1 MSQTQP
7 ADFVTDAE
15 LSAVSTDAINTVRT
29 WLRRA
34 REKDEASSTSGSG
47 AIAKA
52 RPSGSAESSANPQ
65 ANGAAN
71 KATRQAD
78 KGARLLAALL
88 KDPNGLPFTQ
98 GFVDRVI
105 RTEDPRAAAKALTE
119 IAQLTPK
126 SLPLAERMQI
136 KAGAAMAE
144 KLPHVVIPIAK
155 ARLRQMVGHM
165 VIDARP
171 EPFGKAV
178 KAMHEAGHRLNINL
192 LGEAV
197 LGEQEADRHLQ
208 DTRRLLARDDV
219 DYVSIKVSSVAS
231 QISMWDYPGTV
242 DYVVNRLRPLY
253 EDAVELEAAGRG
265 PKFINL
271 DMEEYQD
278 LHLTIDVFERLL
290 SEPAFKQLEAGIV
303 LQAYLPDALE
313 ATQRIAEF
321 GAQRVADGGAGIK
334 VRLVKGANLSM
345 ERVHTETAEW
355 PLTVNPSKQATDA
368 NYKRVLHWLL
378 TPENM
383 KGLRLGAAGH
393 NLFDI
398 AFAHHLSKRRGVE
411 DRVEFEMLH
420 GMAEEQSE
428 QVAADVGDIL
438 LYVPAVAPEQFDVA
452 ISYLVRR
459 LEENAANENF
469 MSGIFDLTDGGPIFQ
484 RERSRF
490 LASMSDLET
499 VLARE
504 GDTPPGPNR
513 TQNRL
518 HEAPLT
524 SQPGTSGEGAG
535 TGEGAGNAA
544 DGIDAAAEGASG
556 EAPAES
562 TAATS
567 TAADPANRDPKE
579 PTALPGRGFANEPN
593 TDPALTANQEW
604 SRQVIA
610 AAERIDISPRT
621 ADDFDV
627 DATVQTAK
635 QAAADWAKLG
645 SRGRLPYFQRAA
657 ELFAQRRGE
666 FLAVAAAE
674 AGKTL
679 AQSDPELSEAIDFI
693 RYYADQAL
701 EIEEIEARDGVQF
714 TPDQVTV
721 ITPPWNFPV
730 AIPTGSTVA
739 ALAAGSAVIHKPSG
753 MTPACSRMIVETLWQ
768 AGIPRNVL
776 QLVPPI
782 ESDTGKA
789 LISHP
794 DVDRVILTGASDTAA
809 LFRSFRPSLA
819 INAETSGKNA
829 IIITPSADR
838 DLAVADLVNSAFGH
852 AGQKCSAASLG
863 ILVGS
868 MYDSQRFLRQL
879 VDATESLIVDS
890 PLNLASTVGPLTG
903 APSNKLQRGL
913 TRLEVGE
920 EWLIKPKLLAA
931 APGIPTGDVSP
942 GESQV
947 GAGGTSSDSDRRT
960 PGMPGPLW
968 RPGIRT
974 GVQPGSFFHMTECFG
989 PVLGLMHARNLDEAI
1004 RLQNAVDYGL
1014 TAGIHSLDPR
1024 EVEEW
1029 LRRVQ
1034 AGNLYV
1040 NRGITGA
1047 IVRRQSFGGWKK
1059 SSVGLGSKAGGPN
1072 YVHMLGTWADAL
1084 VSASQAD
1091 EVEAP
1096 KTSTSA
1102 GDAGGS
1108 VSGTAATRDE
1118 RDWLERAGRSD
1129 DEAIRREFGVARD
1142 SDGFASEANIF
1153 RYLPTAVTVRVTA
1166 EAKPVEITRVA
1177 EAAERLGAPLTWS
1190 VASDAE
1196 GSVRAAAIAAAGA
1209 GGSAVGTGG
1218 SVVVESASEFGKR
1231 LADGSLLVNGAA
1243 RVRSI
1248 GAAEAEVLEAIVDR
1262 PEVAVLDE
1270 PVTASGR
1277 IEGRYYLH
1285 EQAISMTLH
1294 RFGDPDPGFHRLAQ
1308 RLGRTA

>member
-1 MSQTQP
+1 MSHTE
-7 ADFVTDAE
+7 ADFITDAE
-15 LSAVSTDAINTVRT
+15 LSAVSADAISTVRK
-29 WLRRA
+29 WLRKA
-34 REKDEASSTSGSG
+34 NQPSEAGSTSPAG
-47 AIAKA
+47 ATGANTSAK
-52 RPSGSAESSANPQ
+52 E
-65 ANGAAN
+65 AAN

-78 KGARLLAALL
+78 KGARLLAAVL

-98 GFVDRVI
+98 GFIDRVI
-105 RTEDPRAAAKALTE
+105 RTEDPRAAAKALAE
-119 IAQLTPK
+119 IAELTPK

-144 KLPHVVIPIAK
+144 KLPHVVIPVAK

-208 DTRRLLARDDV
+208 DTRRLLARNDV

-265 PKFINL
+265 QKFINL

-313 ATQRIAEF
+313 ATQRLAEF
-321 GAQRVADGGAGIK
+321 GAQRVSDGGAGIK

-345 ERVHTETAEW
+345 ERVHAETAEW

-383 KGLRLGAAGH
+383 QGLRLGAAGH

-398 AFAHHLSKRRGVE
+398 AFAHHLSKRRGVD
-411 DRVEFEMLH
+411 DRIEFEMLH

-428 QVAADVGDIL
+428 QVAADVGDVL

-490 LASMSDLET
+490 LASLSDLET

-518 HEAPLT
+518 HEAPLS
-524 SQPGTSGEGAG
+524 SQPDTSGENVGTGAGEESAAGEGTSGVG
-535 TGEGAGNAA
+535 
-544 DGIDAAAEGASG
+544 
-556 EAPAES
+556 PAETPAPKPEGTS
-562 TAATS
+562 NEGTPAA
-567 TAADPANRDPKE
+567 PV
-579 PTALPGRGFANEPN
+579 RGFANEPN
-593 TDPALTANQEW
+593 TDPALPANQEW

-635 QAAADWAKLG
+635 QAAADWAALG
-645 SRGRLPYFQRAA
+645 ARGRLPYFQRAA

-701 EIEEIEARDGVQF
+701 EIEEIETRDGVQF

-753 MTPACSRMIVETLWQ
+753 MTPECSRMIVETLWQ

-782 ESDTGKA
+782 ESETGKA

-838 DLAVADLVNSAFGH
+838 DLAVADLANSAFGH

-868 MYDSQRFLRQL
+868 MYDSQRFLSQL

-903 APSNKLQRGL
+903 APSDKLQRGL

-931 APGIPTGDVSP
+931 APGIPTGDISP
-942 GESQV
+942 GEKRV
-947 GAGGTSSDSDRRT
+947 GAGGTSSDSDQRA

-989 PVLGLMHARNLDEAI
+989 PVLGLMHARDLDEAI

-1024 EVEEW
+1024 EVNEW
-1029 LRRVQ
+1029 LGRVQ

-1072 YVHMLGTWADAL
+1072 YVHMMGTWADAR
-1084 VSASQAD
+1084 VSAGQAD

-1096 KTSTSA
+1096 KVANPA
-1102 GDAGGS
+1102 GAAGGS

-1118 RDWLERAGRSD
+1118 RDWLERARRSD

-1142 SDGFASEANIF
+1142 SDGFESEANIF

-1177 EAAERLGAPLTWS
+1177 EAAQRLGAPLTWS

-1196 GSVRAAAIAAAGA
+1196 GAVRAAAVAAAGSGVDA
-1209 GGSAVGTGG
+1209 GGSANGTGG
-1218 SVVVESASEFGKR
+1218 GVVVESAAEFGKR
-1231 LADGSLLVNGAA
+1231 LSDGQLLVNGAA

-1248 GAAEAEVLEAIVDR
+1248 GAAEPEVLEAIVDR

-1285 EQAISMTLH
+1285 E
-1294 RFGDPDPGFHRLAQ
+1294 
-1308 RLGRTA
+1308 

>member
-1 MSQTQP
+1 MSHTE
-7 ADFVTDAE
+7 ADFITDAE
-15 LSAVSTDAINTVRT
+15 LSAVSAEAISTVRK
-29 WLRRA
+29 WLRKA
-34 REKDEASSTSGSG
+34 NQQGEASSTSPAG
-47 AIAKA
+47 ATGTTAAK
-52 RPSGSAESSANPQ
+52 E
-65 ANGAAN
+65 AAN

-78 KGARLLAALL
+78 KGARLLAAVL

-105 RTEDPRAAAKALTE
+105 RTEDPRAAAKALAE
-119 IAQLTPK
+119 IAELTPK

-144 KLPHVVIPIAK
+144 KLPHVVIPVAK

-197 LGEQEADRHLQ
+197 LGEEEADRHLQ

-290 SEPAFKQLEAGIV
+290 SEPAFKNLEAGIV
-303 LQAYLPDALE
+303 LQAYLPDALA
-313 ATQRIAEF
+313 ATQRLAEF

-345 ERVHTETAEW
+345 ERVHAETAEW

-378 TPENM
+378 SPENM
-383 KGLRLGAAGH
+383 KGLRLGIAGH

-398 AFAHHLSKRRGVE
+398 AFAHHLSKRRGVD

-428 QVAADVGDIL
+428 QVAADVGDVL

-484 RERSRF
+484 RERTRF
-490 LASMSDLET
+490 LASLSDLET

-524 SQPGTSGEGAG
+524 TQPDTSAESAG
-535 TGEGAGNAA
+535 TGAGEESAAGANSGAETPAASPEGTSSTGTSSEGTEAA
-544 DGIDAAAEGASG
+544 PAASPGSPAAA
-556 EAPAES
+556 PV
-562 TAATS
+562 
-567 TAADPANRDPKE
+567 
-579 PTALPGRGFANEPN
+579 RGFANEPN
-593 TDPALTANQEW
+593 TDPALPANQEW

-621 ADDFDV
+621 SDDFDV

-635 QAAADWAKLG
+635 QAAADWAALG
-645 SRGRLPYFQRAA
+645 ARGRLPYFQRAA

-701 EIEEIEARDGVQF
+701 EIEEIETRDGVQF

-753 MTPACSRMIVETLWQ
+753 MTPECSRMIVETLWQ

-782 ESDTGKA
+782 ESETGKA

-819 INAETSGKNA
+819 VNAETSGKNA
-829 IIITPSADR
+829 MIITPSADR

-868 MYDSQRFLRQL
+868 MYESQRFLSQL

-903 APSNKLQRGL
+903 APSDKLQRGL

-931 APGIPTGDVSP
+931 APGIPTGDISP
-942 GESQV
+942 GEKQV
-947 GAGGTSSDSDRRT
+947 GAGGTSSDSDQRA

-989 PVLGLMHARNLDEAI
+989 PVLGLMHARDLDEAI
-1004 RLQNAVDYGL
+1004 RLQNAVEYGL

-1024 EVEEW
+1024 EVDEW
-1029 LRRVQ
+1029 LGRVQ

-1072 YVHMLGTWADAL
+1072 YVHMMGTWADRPGSAAL
-1084 VSASQAD
+1084 AD

-1096 KTSTSA
+1096 KVANPA
-1102 GDAGGS
+1102 GVAGGS

-1118 RDWLERAGRSD
+1118 RDWLERARRSD
-1129 DEAIRREFGVARD
+1129 DEAIRREFGIARD
-1142 SDGFASEANIF
+1142 SDGFESEANIF

-1166 EAKPVEITRVA
+1166 AAKPVEITRVA
-1177 EAAERLGAPLTWS
+1177 EAAQRLGAPLTWS
-1190 VASDAE
+1190 VAADAE
-1196 GSVRAAAIAAAGA
+1196 GSVRAAAVAAAGSGVDA
-1209 GGSAVGTGG
+1209 GGSANG
-1218 SVVVESASEFGKR
+1218 SGAGVALESAAEFGKR
-1231 LADGSLLVNGAA
+1231 LSDGQLLVNGAA

-1248 GAAEAEVLEAIVDR
+1248 GAAEPEVLEALVDR

-1294 RFGDPDPGFHRLAQ
+1294 RFGDPDPGFHRLAE

>member
-1 MSQTQP
+1 MSHTE
-7 ADFVTDAE
+7 ADFITDAE
-15 LSAVSTDAINTVRT
+15 LSAVSAEAIDTVRK
-29 WLRRA
+29 WLRKA
-34 REKDEASSTSGSG
+34 NQQGEASSTSAAG
-47 AIAKA
+47 ATGTTAAK
-52 RPSGSAESSANPQ
+52 E
-65 ANGAAN
+65 AAN

-78 KGARLLAALL
+78 KGARLLAAVL

-119 IAQLTPK
+119 IAELTPK

-144 KLPHVVIPIAK
+144 KLPHVVIPVAK

-242 DYVVNRLRPLY
+242 DYVVDRLRPLY

-265 PKFINL
+265 QKFINL

-303 LQAYLPDALE
+303 LQAYLPDALA
-313 ATQRIAEF
+313 ATQRLAEF

-345 ERVHTETAEW
+345 ERVHAETAEW

-383 KGLRLGAAGH
+383 QGLRLGAAGH

-398 AFAHHLSKRRGVE
+398 AFAHHLSKRRGVD
-411 DRVEFEMLH
+411 DRIEFEMLH

-428 QVAADVGDIL
+428 QVAADVGGVL

-469 MSGIFDLTDGGPIFQ
+469 MSGIFDLTDSGPIFQ

-490 LASMSDLET
+490 LASLSDLET

-524 SQPGTSGEGAG
+524 TQSDTSGESAG
-535 TGEGAGNAA
+535 SGEGEESAA
-544 DGIDAAAEGASG
+544 DAGASGETPAANPEGASG
-556 EAPAES
+556 VGPAE
-562 TAATS
+562 TTPAA
-567 TAADPANRDPKE
+567 APVRD
-579 PTALPGRGFANEPN
+579 FANEPN
-593 TDPALTANQEW
+593 TDPALPANQEW

-610 AAERIDISPRT
+610 TAERIDISPRT
-621 ADDFDV
+621 ADGFDV
-627 DATVQTAK
+627 DTTVQTAK
-635 QAAADWAKLG
+635 QAAADWAALG
-645 SRGRLPYFQRAA
+645 ARGRLPYFQRAA

-701 EIEEIEARDGVQF
+701 EIEEIETRDGVQF

-753 MTPACSRMIVETLWQ
+753 MTPECSRMIVETLWQ

-782 ESDTGKA
+782 ESETGKA

-829 IIITPSADR
+829 MIITPSADR

-868 MYDSQRFLRQL
+868 MYDSQRFLSQL

-890 PLNLASTVGPLTG
+890 PLNLSSTIGPLTG
-903 APSNKLQRGL
+903 APSDKLQRGL

-931 APGIPTGDVSP
+931 APGIPTGDISP
-942 GESQV
+942 GEKRV
-947 GAGGTSSDSDRRT
+947 GAGGTSSDSDQRA

-989 PVLGLMHARNLDEAI
+989 PVLGLMHARDLDEAI
-1004 RLQNAVDYGL
+1004 RLQNAVEYGL

-1024 EVEEW
+1024 EVDEW
-1029 LRRVQ
+1029 LGRVQ

-1072 YVHMLGTWADAL
+1072 YVHMMGTWADRPGSAAL
-1084 VSASQAD
+1084 AD

-1096 KTSTSA
+1096 GSSTSSGA
-1102 GDAGGS
+1102 AGGS

-1118 RDWLERAGRSD
+1118 RDWLERARRSD

-1142 SDGFASEANIF
+1142 SDGFESEANIF

-1177 EAAERLGAPLTWS
+1177 EAAQRLGAPLTWS

-1196 GSVRAAAIAAAGA
+1196 GSVRAAAVAAAGSGVDA
-1209 GGSAVGTGG
+1209 GGSANG
-1218 SVVVESASEFGKR
+1218 SGAGVVVESAAEFGKR
-1231 LADGSLLVNGAA
+1231 LSDGQLLVNGAA
-1243 RVRSI
+1243 RVRNI
-1248 GAAEAEVLEAIVDR
+1248 GAAEPEVLEAIVDR

-1294 RFGDPDPGFHRLAQ
+1294 RFGDPDPGFHRLAE

>member
-1 MSQTQP
+1 MSHTE
-7 ADFVTDAE
+7 ADFITDAE
-15 LSAVSTDAINTVRT
+15 LSAVSAEAISTVRK
-29 WLRRA
+29 WLRKA
-34 REKDEASSTSGSG
+34 NQQGEAGSTSPAG
-47 AIAKA
+47 ATGTIAAK
-52 RPSGSAESSANPQ
+52 E
-65 ANGAAN
+65 AAN

-78 KGARLLAALL
+78 KGARLLAAVL

-119 IAQLTPK
+119 IAELTPK

-144 KLPHVVIPIAK
+144 KLPHVVIPVAK

-242 DYVVNRLRPLY
+242 DYVVGRLRPLY

-265 PKFINL
+265 QKFINL

-290 SEPAFKQLEAGIV
+290 SEPALKNLEAGIV

-313 ATQRIAEF
+313 ATQRLAEF
-321 GAQRVADGGAGIK
+321 GAHRVADGGAGIK

-345 ERVHTETAEW
+345 ERVHAENGEW

-383 KGLRLGAAGH
+383 QGLRLGAAGH

-398 AFAHHLSKRRGVE
+398 AFAHHLSKRRGVD
-411 DRVEFEMLH
+411 DRIEFEMLH

-428 QVAADVGDIL
+428 QVAADVGDVL

-490 LASMSDLET
+490 LASLSDLET

-504 GDTPPGPNR
+504 GDTPPAPNR

-524 SQPGTSGEGAG
+524 TQSDTSGENAG
-535 TGEGAGNAA
+535 TGAGEESAAGAHSGADTPAPSPEGTSSTGTEVTSAGNP
-544 DGIDAAAEGASG
+544 GSPAAA
-556 EAPAES
+556 PV
-562 TAATS
+562 
-567 TAADPANRDPKE
+567 
-579 PTALPGRGFANEPN
+579 RGFANEPN
-593 TDPALTANQEW
+593 TDPALPANQEW

-610 AAERIDISPRT
+610 AAARVDISPRT

-627 DATVQTAK
+627 DATVKTAK
-635 QAAADWAKLG
+635 QAAADWAALG
-645 SRGRLPYFQRAA
+645 ARGRLPYFQRAA

-782 ESDTGKA
+782 ESTTGKA

-794 DVDRVILTGASDTAA
+794 DVDRIILTGASDTAA

-890 PLNLASTVGPLTG
+890 PLNLSATIGPLTG
-903 APSNKLQRGL
+903 TPSDKLQRGL

-920 EWLIKPKLLAA
+920 EWLIKPKLLTK
-931 APGIPTGDVSP
+931 APGIPTRGISP
-942 GESQV
+942 GETRV
-947 GAGGTSSDSDRRT
+947 GAGGTSSDSDHQA

-1024 EVEEW
+1024 EVDEW
-1029 LRRVQ
+1029 LSRVQ

-1072 YVHMLGTWADAL
+1072 YVHMLGTWTDAL
-1084 VSASQAD
+1084 ISTGQAD
-1091 EVEAP
+1091 EVDAP
-1096 KTSTSA
+1096 KVANAA
-1102 GDAGGS
+1102 GVAGGS

-1118 RDWLERAGRSD
+1118 RDWLERARRSD

-1142 SDGFASEANIF
+1142 SDGFTSEANIF

-1166 EAKPVEITRVA
+1166 EAKPVAITRVA

-1190 VASDAE
+1190 VTADAE
-1196 GSVRAAAIAAAGA
+1196 GPVRAAAVAAAGA
-1209 GGSAVGTGG
+1209 VGSAEG
-1218 SVVVESASEFGKR
+1218 SGAGVALESAAEFGKR
-1231 LADGSLLVNGAA
+1231 LSDGQLLVNGAA

>member
-1 MSQTQP
+1 MSHTE
-7 ADFVTDAE
+7 ADFITDAE
-15 LSAVSTDAINTVRT
+15 LSAVSADAIDTVRK
-29 WLRRA
+29 WLRKA
-34 REKDEASSTSGSG
+34 NQPGEASSTSGTGTSRT
-47 AIAKA
+47 AAAAK
-52 RPSGSAESSANPQ
+52 E
-65 ANGAAN
+65 AAN
-71 KATRQAD
+71 KATRRAD
-78 KGARLLAALL
+78 KGARLLAAVL

-119 IAQLTPK
+119 LAELTPK

-208 DTRRLLARDDV
+208 DTRRLLARGDV
-219 DYVSIKVSSVAS
+219 DYVSVKVSSVAS
-231 QISMWDYPGTV
+231 QISMWDYPGTI
-242 DYVVNRLRPLY
+242 DYVVDRLRPLY

-265 PKFINL
+265 QKFINL

-278 LHLTIDVFERLL
+278 LHLTIDVFEHLL
-290 SEPAFKQLEAGIV
+290 SEPAFKNLEAGIV

-313 ATQRIAEF
+313 ATQRLAEF

-345 ERVHTETAEW
+345 ERVHAETAEW

-383 KGLRLGAAGH
+383 KGLRLGVAGH

-398 AFAHHLSKRRGVE
+398 AFAHHLSQRRGVD

-428 QVAADVGDIL
+428 QVAADVGNVL

-484 RERSRF
+484 RERQRF
-490 LASMSDLET
+490 LASLSDLET

-518 HEAPLT
+518 LEAPLT
-524 SQPGTSGEGAG
+524 TQPDTSGDNAG
-535 TGEGAGNAA
+535 TGAGEESAA
-544 DGIDAAAEGASG
+544 VEGASG
-556 EAPAES
+556 VEPAETTPAAPAVSANETES
-562 TAATS
+562 ASRAVTET
-567 TAADPANRDPKE
+567 
-579 PTALPGRGFANEPN
+579 LPVRGFANEPN
-593 TDPALTANQEW
+593 TDPALPANQEW

-635 QAAADWAKLG
+635 QAAADWAALG
-645 SRGRLPYFQRAA
+645 ARGRLPYFQRAA

-701 EIEEIEARDGVQF
+701 EIEEIETRDGVQF

-721 ITPPWNFPV
+721 ITPPWNFPI

-776 QLVPPI
+776 QLVPPT
-782 ESDTGKA
+782 ESSTGKA

-868 MYDSQRFLRQL
+868 MYDSQRFLSQL

-890 PLNLASTVGPLTG
+890 PLNLSATIGPLTG
-903 APSNKLQRGL
+903 APSDKLQRGL
-913 TRLEVGE
+913 TRLEAGE
-920 EWLIKPKLLAA
+920 EWLVKPKLLAA
-931 APGIPTGDVSP
+931 APGMPTGDISP
-942 GESQV
+942 GEKQV
-947 GAGGTSSDSDRRT
+947 GAGGTSSDSDQRV

-989 PVLGLMHARNLDEAI
+989 PVLGLMHARDLDEAI
-1004 RLQNAVDYGL
+1004 SLQNAVEYGL

-1024 EVEEW
+1024 EVDEW
-1029 LRRVQ
+1029 LGRVQ

-1072 YVHMLGTWADAL
+1072 YVHMMGTWADKPGSGEFA
-1084 VSASQAD
+1084 AQAD

-1096 KTSTSA
+1096 KVA
-1102 GDAGGS
+1102 GAAGVAGGS
-1108 VSGTAATRDE
+1108 VSGTAATREE
-1118 RDWLERAGRSD
+1118 RDWLERARRSD
-1129 DEAIRREFGVARD
+1129 DEAIRREFGIARD

-1177 EAAERLGAPLTWS
+1177 EVAERLCAPLTWS
-1190 VASDAE
+1190 VAADAE
-1196 GSVRAAAIAAAGA
+1196 GSVRAAAVAAADAGGSMNGAGA
-1209 GGSAVGTGG
+1209 G
-1218 SVVVESASEFGKR
+1218 VVVESAAEFGKR
-1231 LADGSLLVNGAA
+1231 LSDGQLLVNGAA

-1248 GAAEAEVLEAIVDR
+1248 GAAEPEVLEAIVDR

-1294 RFGDPDPGFHRLAQ
+1294 RFGDPDPGFHRLAE

>member
-1 MSQTQP
+1 MSHTE
-7 ADFVTDAE
+7 ADFITDAE
-15 LSAVSTDAINTVRT
+15 LSAVSADAIETVRK
-29 WLRRA
+29 WLRKA
-34 REKDEASSTSGSG
+34 NQPSEAGSTSAAGTTGTTTS
-47 AIAKA
+47 AK
-52 RPSGSAESSANPQ
+52 E
-65 ANGAAN
+65 AAN

-78 KGARLLAALL
+78 KGARLLAAVL
-88 KDPNGLPFTQ
+88 KDPSGLPFTQ

-119 IAQLTPK
+119 IAELTPK

-144 KLPHVVIPIAK
+144 KLPHVVIPVAK

-242 DYVVNRLRPLY
+242 DYVVDRLRPLY

-265 PKFINL
+265 QKFINL

-303 LQAYLPDALE
+303 LQAYLPDALA
-313 ATQRIAEF
+313 ATQRLAEF

-345 ERVHTETAEW
+345 ERVHAETAEW

-383 KGLRLGAAGH
+383 QGLRLGAAGH

-398 AFAHHLSKRRGVE
+398 AFAHHLSKRRGVD
-411 DRVEFEMLH
+411 DRIEFEMLH

-428 QVAADVGDIL
+428 QVAADVGGVL

-469 MSGIFDLTDGGPIFQ
+469 MSGIFDLTDSGPIFQ

-490 LASMSDLET
+490 LASLSDLET

-518 HEAPLT
+518 HEAPLS
-524 SQPGTSGEGAG
+524 SQPDTSGENVGTGAG
-535 TGEGAGNAA
+535 EESAA
-544 DGIDAAAEGASG
+544 DAGASGETPAANPEGASG
-556 EAPAES
+556 VGPAETAPA
-562 TAATS
+562 AA
-567 TAADPANRDPKE
+567 PV
-579 PTALPGRGFANEPN
+579 RGFANEPN
-593 TDPALTANQEW
+593 TDPALPANQEW

-610 AAERIDISPRT
+610 AAEHIDISPRT

-635 QAAADWAKLG
+635 QAAADWAALG
-645 SRGRLPYFQRAA
+645 ARGRLPYFQRAA

-701 EIEEIEARDGVQF
+701 EIEEIETRDGVQF

-753 MTPACSRMIVETLWQ
+753 MTPECSRMIVETLWQ

-782 ESDTGKA
+782 ESETGKA

-829 IIITPSADR
+829 MIITPSADR

-868 MYDSQRFLRQL
+868 MYDSQRFLSQL

-890 PLNLASTVGPLTG
+890 PLNLSATIGPLTG
-903 APSNKLQRGL
+903 APSDKLQRGL

-931 APGIPTGDVSP
+931 VPGMPTGDISP
-942 GESQV
+942 GEKRV
-947 GAGGTSSDSDRRT
+947 GAGGTSSDSDQRT

-989 PVLGLMHARNLDEAI
+989 PVLGLMHARDLDEAI

-1024 EVEEW
+1024 EVNEW
-1029 LRRVQ
+1029 LGRVQ

-1072 YVHMLGTWADAL
+1072 YVHMMGTWADAR
-1084 VSASQAD
+1084 VSAGQAD

-1096 KTSTSA
+1096 GALTSS
-1102 GDAGGS
+1102 GVAGGS

-1118 RDWLERAGRSD
+1118 RDWLERARRSD

-1142 SDGFASEANIF
+1142 SDGFESEANIF

-1177 EAAERLGAPLTWS
+1177 EAAQRLDAPLTWS

-1196 GSVRAAAIAAAGA
+1196 GSVRAAAVAAAGSGVDA
-1209 GGSAVGTGG
+1209 GGSANGTGG
-1218 SVVVESASEFGKR
+1218 GVVVESAAEFGKR
-1231 LADGSLLVNGAA
+1231 LSDGQLLVNGAA

-1248 GAAEAEVLEAIVDR
+1248 GAAEPEALEAIVDR

-1294 RFGDPDPGFHRLAQ
+1294 RFGDPDPGFHRLAE

>member
-1 MSQTQP
+1 MSHTE
-7 ADFVTDAE
+7 ADFITDAE
-15 LSAVSTDAINTVRT
+15 LSAVSAEAIDTVRK
-29 WLRRA
+29 WLRKA
-34 REKDEASSTSGSG
+34 NQQGEASSTSAAGSTG
-47 AIAKA
+47 TTAAK
-52 RPSGSAESSANPQ
+52 E
-65 ANGAAN
+65 AAN

-78 KGARLLAALL
+78 KGARLLAAVL

-119 IAQLTPK
+119 IAELTPK

-144 KLPHVVIPIAK
+144 KLPHVVIPVAK

-197 LGEQEADRHLQ
+197 LGEEEADRHLQ
-208 DTRRLLARDDV
+208 DTRRLLARGDV

-290 SEPAFKQLEAGIV
+290 SEPAFKNLEAGIV

-313 ATQRIAEF
+313 ATQRLAEF

-345 ERVHTETAEW
+345 ERVHAETAEW

-383 KGLRLGAAGH
+383 QGLRLGAAGH

-398 AFAHHLSKRRGVE
+398 AFAHHLSKRRGVD
-411 DRVEFEMLH
+411 DRIEFEMLH

-428 QVAADVGDIL
+428 QVAADVGDVL

-490 LASMSDLET
+490 LASLSDLET

-518 HEAPLT
+518 HEASLPTQPDT
-524 SQPGTSGEGAG
+524 SGESAGAGQGEGSAAGEGTSGVGPAETPSPNPDGTSSTGTSSEG
-535 TGEGAGNAA
+535 TEAA
-544 DGIDAAAEGASG
+544 PAANPGSPAAA
-556 EAPAES
+556 PV
-562 TAATS
+562 
-567 TAADPANRDPKE
+567 
-579 PTALPGRGFANEPN
+579 RGFANEPN
-593 TDPALTANQEW
+593 TDPALPANQEW

-627 DATVQTAK
+627 DTTVQTAK
-635 QAAADWAKLG
+635 QAAADWAALG
-645 SRGRLPYFQRAA
+645 ARGRLPYFQRAA

-701 EIEEIEARDGVQF
+701 EIEEIETRDGVQF

-753 MTPACSRMIVETLWQ
+753 MTPECSRMIVETLWQ

-782 ESDTGKA
+782 ESETGKA

-819 INAETSGKNA
+819 VNAETSGKNA
-829 IIITPSADR
+829 MIITPSADR

-868 MYDSQRFLRQL
+868 MYESQRFLSQL

-903 APSNKLQRGL
+903 APSDKLQRGL

-931 APGIPTGDVSP
+931 APGIPTGDISP
-942 GESQV
+942 GEKRV
-947 GAGGTSSDSDRRT
+947 GAGGTSSDSDQRA

-989 PVLGLMHARNLDEAI
+989 PVLGLMHARDLDEAI
-1004 RLQNAVDYGL
+1004 RLQNAVEYGL

-1024 EVEEW
+1024 EVDEW
-1029 LRRVQ
+1029 LGRVQ

-1072 YVHMLGTWADAL
+1072 YVHMMGTWADRPGSAAL
-1084 VSASQAD
+1084 AD

-1096 KTSTSA
+1096 KVANPA
-1102 GDAGGS
+1102 GAAGGS

-1118 RDWLERAGRSD
+1118 RDWLERARRSD
-1129 DEAIRREFGVARD
+1129 DEAIRREFGIARD
-1142 SDGFASEANIF
+1142 SDGFESEANIF

-1177 EAAERLGAPLTWS
+1177 EAAQRLGAPLTWS

-1196 GSVRAAAIAAAGA
+1196 GSVRAAAIAAADA
-1209 GGSAVGTGG
+1209 GGSANGTGG
-1218 SVVVESASEFGKR
+1218 GVALESAAEFGKR
-1231 LADGSLLVNGAA
+1231 LFDGQLLVNGAA
-1243 RVRSI
+1243 RVRNI
-1248 GAAEAEVLEAIVDR
+1248 GAAEPEVLEAIVDR

-1294 RFGDPDPGFHRLAQ
+1294 RFGDPDPGFHRLAE

>member
-1 MSQTQP
+1 MSHTE
-7 ADFVTDAE
+7 ADFITDAE
-15 LSAVSTDAINTVRT
+15 LSAVSAEAISTVRK
-29 WLRRA
+29 WLRKA
-34 REKDEASSTSGSG
+34 HQKSEAGSTSPAG
-47 AIAKA
+47 ATGTKTAAK
-52 RPSGSAESSANPQ
+52 E
-65 ANGAAN
+65 AAN

-78 KGARLLAALL
+78 KGARLLAAVL

-105 RTEDPRAAAKALTE
+105 RTEDPRAAAKALAE
-119 IAQLTPK
+119 IAELTPK

-144 KLPHVVIPIAK
+144 KLPHVVIPVAK

-208 DTRRLLARDDV
+208 DTRRLLARNDV

-242 DYVVNRLRPLY
+242 DYVVDRLRPLY

-265 PKFINL
+265 QKFINL

-303 LQAYLPDALE
+303 LQAYLPDALA
-313 ATQRIAEF
+313 ATQRLAEF
-321 GAQRVADGGAGIK
+321 GAHRVADGGAGIK

-345 ERVHTETAEW
+345 ERVHAETAEW

-383 KGLRLGAAGH
+383 QGLRLGAAGH

-398 AFAHHLSKRRGVE
+398 AFAHHLSKRRGVD
-411 DRVEFEMLH
+411 DRIEFEMLH

-428 QVAADVGDIL
+428 QVAADVGDVL

-484 RERSRF
+484 REHSRF
-490 LASMSDLET
+490 LASLSDLET

-518 HEAPLT
+518 HEAPLS
-524 SQPGTSGEGAG
+524 SQPDTSGENVGTGAG
-535 TGEGAGNAA
+535 EGTGQGKGSAAGAHSGAETPA
-544 DGIDAAAEGASG
+544 PCPEGASG
-556 EAPAES
+556 VGPAETPS
-562 TAATS
+562 AA
-567 TAADPANRDPKE
+567 PV
-579 PTALPGRGFANEPN
+579 RGFANEPN
-593 TDPALTANQEW
+593 TDPALPANQEW

-635 QAAADWAKLG
+635 QAAADWAELG
-645 SRGRLPYFQRAA
+645 ARGRLPYFQRAA

-701 EIEEIEARDGVQF
+701 EIEEIETRDGVQF

-753 MTPACSRMIVETLWQ
+753 MTPECSRMIVETLWQ

-782 ESDTGKA
+782 ESETGKA

-890 PLNLASTVGPLTG
+890 PLNLSATVGPLTG
-903 APSNKLQRGL
+903 APSDKLQRGL

-931 APGIPTGDVSP
+931 APGMPTGDISP
-942 GESQV
+942 GEKQV
-947 GAGGTSSDSDRRT
+947 GAGGTSSDSDQRA

-989 PVLGLMHARNLDEAI
+989 PVLGLMHARDLDEAI
-1004 RLQNAVDYGL
+1004 RLQNAVEYGL

-1024 EVEEW
+1024 EVDEW
-1029 LRRVQ
+1029 LGRVQ
-1034 AGNLYV
+1034 AGNQI
-1040 NRGITGA
+1040 G
-1047 IVRRQSFGGWKK
+1047 
-1059 SSVGLGSKAGGPN
+1059 
-1072 YVHMLGTWADAL
+1072 
-1084 VSASQAD
+1084 
-1091 EVEAP
+1091 
-1096 KTSTSA
+1096 
-1102 GDAGGS
+1102 
-1108 VSGTAATRDE
+1108 
-1118 RDWLERAGRSD
+1118 RAH
-1129 DEAIRREFGVARD
+1129 V
-1142 SDGFASEANIF
+1142 
-1153 RYLPTAVTVRVTA
+1153 
-1166 EAKPVEITRVA
+1166 
-1177 EAAERLGAPLTWS
+1177 
-1190 VASDAE
+1190 
-1196 GSVRAAAIAAAGA
+1196 
-1209 GGSAVGTGG
+1209 
-1218 SVVVESASEFGKR
+1218 
-1231 LADGSLLVNGAA
+1231 
-1243 RVRSI
+1243 
-1248 GAAEAEVLEAIVDR
+1248 
-1262 PEVAVLDE
+1262 
-1270 PVTASGR
+1270 
-1277 IEGRYYLH
+1277 
-1285 EQAISMTLH
+1285 
-1294 RFGDPDPGFHRLAQ
+1294 
-1308 RLGRTA
+1308 

>member
-34 REKDEASSTSGSG
+34 REKDEASSTSGTG

-78 KGARLLAALL
+78 KGARLLAAVL

-119 IAQLTPK
+119 IAELTPK

-345 ERVHTETAEW
+345 ERVHAETAEW

-524 SQPGTSGEGAG
+524 SQPGTSGESAG
-535 TGEGAGNAA
+535 TGEGEGNAA
-544 DGIDAAAEGASG
+544 DGIDVAAEGASG
-556 EAPAES
+556 EAPSES

-567 TAADPANRDPKE
+567 TATDAANRDPKE
-579 PTALPGRGFANEPN
+579 PTVLPMRGFANEPN
-593 TDPALTANQEW
+593 TDPALPANQEW

-794 DVDRVILTGASDTAA
+794 DVDRIILTGASDTAA

-829 IIITPSADR
+829 MIITPSADR

-931 APGIPTGDVSP
+931 APGIPTGDISP

>member
-1 MSQTQP
+1 MSHTE
-7 ADFVTDAE
+7 ADFITDAE
-15 LSAVSTDAINTVRT
+15 LSAVSADAIETVRK
-29 WLRRA
+29 WLRKA
-34 REKDEASSTSGSG
+34 NQPSEAGSTSAAG
-47 AIAKA
+47 ATGTNSAAK
-52 RPSGSAESSANPQ
+52 E
-65 ANGAAN
+65 AAN

-78 KGARLLAALL
+78 KGARLLAAVL

-105 RTEDPRAAAKALTE
+105 RTEDPRAAAKALAE
-119 IAQLTPK
+119 IAELTPK

-144 KLPHVVIPIAK
+144 KLPHVVIPVAK

-242 DYVVNRLRPLY
+242 DYVVDRLRPLY

-265 PKFINL
+265 QKFINL

-303 LQAYLPDALE
+303 LQAYLPDALA
-313 ATQRIAEF
+313 ATQRLAEF

-345 ERVHTETAEW
+345 ERVHAETAEW

-383 KGLRLGAAGH
+383 QGLRLGVAGH

-428 QVAADVGDIL
+428 QVAADVGDVL

-469 MSGIFDLTDGGPIFQ
+469 MSGIFDLTDSGPIFQ

-490 LASMSDLET
+490 LASLSDLET

-524 SQPGTSGEGAG
+524 TQSDTSGENAGAG
-535 TGEGAGNAA
+535 EGEGSAA
-544 DGIDAAAEGASG
+544 DAGASG
-556 EAPAES
+556 VGPAE
-562 TAATS
+562 TTPAA
-567 TAADPANRDPKE
+567 APV
-579 PTALPGRGFANEPN
+579 RGFANEPN
-593 TDPALTANQEW
+593 TDPALPANQEW

-621 ADDFDV
+621 ADGFDV

-635 QAAADWAKLG
+635 QAAADWAALG
-645 SRGRLPYFQRAA
+645 ARGRLPYFQRAA

-701 EIEEIEARDGVQF
+701 EIEEIETRDGVQF

-753 MTPACSRMIVETLWQ
+753 MTPECSRMIVETLWQ

-782 ESDTGKA
+782 ESETGKA

-829 IIITPSADR
+829 MIITPSADR

-868 MYDSQRFLRQL
+868 MYDSQRFLSQL

-890 PLNLASTVGPLTG
+890 PLNLSATIGPLTG
-903 APSNKLQRGL
+903 APSDKLQRGL

-931 APGIPTGDVSP
+931 APGIPTGDISP
-942 GESQV
+942 GEKQV
-947 GAGGTSSDSDRRT
+947 GAGGTSSDSDQRA

-989 PVLGLMHARNLDEAI
+989 PVLGLMHARDLDEAI
-1004 RLQNAVDYGL
+1004 RLQNAVEYGL

-1024 EVEEW
+1024 EVDEW
-1029 LRRVQ
+1029 LGRVQ

-1072 YVHMLGTWADAL
+1072 YVHMMGTWADRPGSAAL
-1084 VSASQAD
+1084 AD

-1096 KTSTSA
+1096 GSSTSSGA
-1102 GDAGGS
+1102 AGGS

-1118 RDWLERAGRSD
+1118 RDWLERARRSD

-1142 SDGFASEANIF
+1142 SDGFESEANIF

-1177 EAAERLGAPLTWS
+1177 EAAQRLGTPLTWS

-1196 GSVRAAAIAAAGA
+1196 GSVRAAAVAAAGSGVDA
-1209 GGSAVGTGG
+1209 GGSANGTGG
-1218 SVVVESASEFGKR
+1218 GVALESAAEFGKR
-1231 LADGSLLVNGAA
+1231 LSDGQLLVNGAA

-1294 RFGDPDPGFHRLAQ
+1294 RFGDPDPGFHRLAE

>member
-1 MSQTQP
+1 MSHTE
-7 ADFVTDAE
+7 ADFITDAE
-15 LSAVSTDAINTVRT
+15 LSAVSADAIETVRK
-29 WLRRA
+29 WLRKA
-34 REKDEASSTSGSG
+34 NQPSEAGSTSAAG
-47 AIAKA
+47 ATGTNSAAK
-52 RPSGSAESSANPQ
+52 E
-65 ANGAAN
+65 AAN

-78 KGARLLAALL
+78 KGARLLAAVL

-105 RTEDPRAAAKALTE
+105 RTEDPRAAAKALAE
-119 IAQLTPK
+119 IAELTPK

-144 KLPHVVIPIAK
+144 KLPHVVIPVAK

-242 DYVVNRLRPLY
+242 DYVVDRLRPLY

-265 PKFINL
+265 QKFINL

-303 LQAYLPDALE
+303 LQAYLPDALA
-313 ATQRIAEF
+313 ATQRLAEF

-345 ERVHTETAEW
+345 ERVHAETAEW

-398 AFAHHLSKRRGVE
+398 AFAHHLSKRRGVD
-411 DRVEFEMLH
+411 DRIEFEMLH

-428 QVAADVGDIL
+428 QVAADVGDVL

-490 LASMSDLET
+490 LASLSDLET

-518 HEAPLT
+518 HEAPLS
-524 SQPGTSGEGAG
+524 SQPETSGENVATGAG
-535 TGEGAGNAA
+535 EESAAG
-544 DGIDAAAEGASG
+544 EGASG
-556 EAPAES
+556 VGPAETTS
-562 TAATS
+562 AA
-567 TAADPANRDPKE
+567 PV
-579 PTALPGRGFANEPN
+579 RGFANEPN
-593 TDPALTANQEW
+593 TDPALPANQEW

-635 QAAADWAKLG
+635 QAAADWAALG
-645 SRGRLPYFQRAA
+645 ARGRLPYFQRAA

-693 RYYADQAL
+693 RYYADQAV
-701 EIEEIEARDGVQF
+701 EIEEIETRDGVQF

-753 MTPACSRMIVETLWQ
+753 MTPECSRMIVETLWQ

-782 ESDTGKA
+782 ESETGKA

-829 IIITPSADR
+829 MIITPSADR

-868 MYDSQRFLRQL
+868 MYDSQRFLSQL

-890 PLNLASTVGPLTG
+890 PLNLSATIGPLTG
-903 APSNKLQRGL
+903 APSDKLQRGL

-931 APGIPTGDVSP
+931 APGIPTGDISP
-942 GESQV
+942 GEKRV
-947 GAGGTSSDSDRRT
+947 GAGGTSSDSDQRA

-989 PVLGLMHARNLDEAI
+989 PVLGLMHARDLDEAI

-1024 EVEEW
+1024 EVDEW
-1029 LRRVQ
+1029 LGRVQ

-1072 YVHMLGTWADAL
+1072 YVHMMGTWADAR
-1084 VSASQAD
+1084 VSAGQAD

-1096 KTSTSA
+1096 GSSTSSGA
-1102 GDAGGS
+1102 AGGS

-1118 RDWLERAGRSD
+1118 RDWLERARRSD

-1142 SDGFASEANIF
+1142 SDGFESEANIF

-1177 EAAERLGAPLTWS
+1177 EAAQRLGAPLTWS

-1196 GSVRAAAIAAAGA
+1196 GSVRAAAVAAADA
-1209 GGSAVGTGG
+1209 GGSANGTGG
-1218 SVVVESASEFGKR
+1218 GVALESAAEFGKR
-1231 LADGSLLVNGAA
+1231 LSDGQLLVNGAA

-1248 GAAEAEVLEAIVDR
+1248 GAAEPEVLEAIVDR

-1294 RFGDPDPGFHRLAQ
+1294 RFGDPDPGFHRLAE

>member
-1 MSQTQP
+1 MSHTE
-7 ADFVTDAE
+7 ADFITDAE
-15 LSAVSTDAINTVRT
+15 LSAVSAEAISTVRK

-34 REKDEASSTSGSG
+34 NQQGEAGSTSAAGSTG
-47 AIAKA
+47 TTAAK
-52 RPSGSAESSANPQ
+52 E
-65 ANGAAN
+65 AAN

-78 KGARLLAALL
+78 KGARLLAAVL

-119 IAQLTPK
+119 IAELTPK

-144 KLPHVVIPIAK
+144 KLPHVVIPVAK

-208 DTRRLLARDDV
+208 DTRRLLARSDV

-265 PKFINL
+265 QKFINL

-290 SEPAFKQLEAGIV
+290 SEPAFKNLEAGIV
-303 LQAYLPDALE
+303 LQAYLPDALA
-313 ATQRIAEF
+313 ATQRLAEF

-345 ERVHTETAEW
+345 ERVHAETAEW

-398 AFAHHLSKRRGVE
+398 AFAHHLSKRRGVD
-411 DRVEFEMLH
+411 DRIEFEMLH

-428 QVAADVGDIL
+428 QVAADVGDVL

-490 LASMSDLET
+490 LASLSDLET

-518 HEAPLT
+518 HEAPLS
-524 SQPGTSGEGAG
+524 SQPDTSGESAG
-535 TGEGAGNAA
+535 TGEGEEHAA
-544 DGIDAAAEGASG
+544 DAGASGETPAANPEGASG
-556 EAPAES
+556 VGPAETAPA
-562 TAATS
+562 AA
-567 TAADPANRDPKE
+567 PV
-579 PTALPGRGFANEPN
+579 RGFANEPN
-593 TDPALTANQEW
+593 TDPALPANQEW

-610 AAERIDISPRT
+610 AAEHIDISPRT

-635 QAAADWAKLG
+635 QAAADWAALG
-645 SRGRLPYFQRAA
+645 ARGRLPYFQRAA

-794 DVDRVILTGASDTAA
+794 DVDRIILTGASDTAA

-829 IIITPSADR
+829 MIITPSADR

-868 MYDSQRFLRQL
+868 MYDSQRFLSQL

-890 PLNLASTVGPLTG
+890 PLNLSATIGPLTG
-903 APSNKLQRGL
+903 APSDKLQRGL

-931 APGIPTGDVSP
+931 APGIPTGDISP
-942 GESQV
+942 GEKQV
-947 GAGGTSSDSDRRT
+947 GAGGTSSNSDQRA

-989 PVLGLMHARNLDEAI
+989 PVLGLMHARDLDEAI
-1004 RLQNAVDYGL
+1004 RLQNAVEYGL

-1024 EVEEW
+1024 EVDEW
-1029 LRRVQ
+1029 LGRVQ

-1072 YVHMLGTWADAL
+1072 YVHMMGTWADAR
-1084 VSASQAD
+1084 VSAGQAD

-1096 KTSTSA
+1096 KVANPA
-1102 GDAGGS
+1102 GAAGGS

-1118 RDWLERAGRSD
+1118 RDWLERARRSD
-1129 DEAIRREFGVARD
+1129 DEAIRREFGVDRD
-1142 SDGFASEANIF
+1142 SDGFESEANIF

-1166 EAKPVEITRVA
+1166 AAKPVEITRVA
-1177 EAAERLGAPLTWS
+1177 EAAQRLGAPLTWS
-1190 VASDAE
+1190 VAADAE
-1196 GSVRAAAIAAAGA
+1196 GAVRAAAVAAADAGASANGSGA
-1209 GGSAVGTGG
+1209 GVAL
-1218 SVVVESASEFGKR
+1218 ESAAEFGKR
-1231 LADGSLLVNGAA
+1231 LSDGQLLVNGAA

-1248 GAAEAEVLEAIVDR
+1248 GAAEPEVLEAIVDR

-1294 RFGDPDPGFHRLAQ
+1294 RFGDPDPGFHRLAE

>member
-1 MSQTQP
+1 MSHTE
-7 ADFVTDAE
+7 ADFITDAE
-15 LSAVSTDAINTVRT
+15 LSAVSAEAIDTVRK
-29 WLRRA
+29 WLRKA
-34 REKDEASSTSGSG
+34 NQQGEASSTSAAG
-47 AIAKA
+47 ATGTTAAK
-52 RPSGSAESSANPQ
+52 E
-65 ANGAAN
+65 AAN

-78 KGARLLAALL
+78 KGARLLAAVL

-119 IAQLTPK
+119 IAELTPK

-144 KLPHVVIPIAK
+144 KLPHVVIPVAK

-265 PKFINL
+265 QKFINL

-303 LQAYLPDALE
+303 LQAYLPDALA
-313 ATQRIAEF
+313 ATQRLAEF

-345 ERVHTETAEW
+345 ERVHAETAEW

-383 KGLRLGAAGH
+383 QGLRLGAAGH

-398 AFAHHLSKRRGVE
+398 AFAHHLSKRRGVD
-411 DRVEFEMLH
+411 DRIEFEMLH

-428 QVAADVGDIL
+428 QVAADVGDVL

-490 LASMSDLET
+490 LASLSDLET

-524 SQPGTSGEGAG
+524 TQPDTSAESAGTGAGEESAAGEGTSGVGPTGTPAPNPDGTSSTGTSSEGTEA
-535 TGEGAGNAA
+535 
-544 DGIDAAAEGASG
+544 
-556 EAPAES
+556 APAANPGS
-562 TAATS
+562 PTAA
-567 TAADPANRDPKE
+567 PV
-579 PTALPGRGFANEPN
+579 RGFANEPN
-593 TDPALTANQEW
+593 TDPALPANQEW

-610 AAERIDISPRT
+610 MTERIDISPRT

-635 QAAADWAKLG
+635 QAAADWAALG
-645 SRGRLPYFQRAA
+645 ARGRLPYFQRAA

-701 EIEEIEARDGVQF
+701 EIEEIETRDGVQF

-753 MTPACSRMIVETLWQ
+753 MTPECSRMIVETLWQ

-782 ESDTGKA
+782 ESETGKA

-819 INAETSGKNA
+819 VNAETSGKNA
-829 IIITPSADR
+829 MIITPSADR

-868 MYDSQRFLRQL
+868 MYDSQRFLSQL

-890 PLNLASTVGPLTG
+890 PLNLSATIGPLTG
-903 APSNKLQRGL
+903 APSDKLQRGL

-931 APGIPTGDVSP
+931 APGIPTGDISP
-942 GESQV
+942 GEKQV
-947 GAGGTSSDSDRRT
+947 GAGGTSSNSDQRT

-989 PVLGLMHARNLDEAI
+989 PVLGLMHARDFDEAI
-1004 RLQNAVDYGL
+1004 RLQNAVEYGL

-1024 EVEEW
+1024 EVDEW
-1029 LRRVQ
+1029 LGRVQ

-1072 YVHMLGTWADAL
+1072 YVHMMGTWADAR
-1084 VSASQAD
+1084 VSAAQTD

-1096 KTSTSA
+1096 KVANPA
-1102 GDAGGS
+1102 GVAGGS

-1118 RDWLERAGRSD
+1118 RDWLERARRSD
-1129 DEAIRREFGVARD
+1129 DEAIRREFGIARD
-1142 SDGFASEANIF
+1142 SDGFESEANIF

-1177 EAAERLGAPLTWS
+1177 EAAQRLDAPLTWS

-1196 GSVRAAAIAAAGA
+1196 GSVRAAAIAAADA
-1209 GGSAVGTGG
+1209 GGSTNGTGG
-1218 SVVVESASEFGKR
+1218 GVALESAAEFGKR
-1231 LADGSLLVNGAA
+1231 LSDGQLLVNGAA

-1248 GAAEAEVLEAIVDR
+1248 GAAEPEVLEAIVDR

-1294 RFGDPDPGFHRLAQ
+1294 RFGDPDPGFHRLAE